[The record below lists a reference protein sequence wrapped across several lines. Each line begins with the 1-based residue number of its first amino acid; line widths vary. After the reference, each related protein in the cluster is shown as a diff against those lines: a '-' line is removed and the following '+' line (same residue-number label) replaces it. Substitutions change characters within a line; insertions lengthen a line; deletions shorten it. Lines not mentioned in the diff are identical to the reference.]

1 MGTPHTP
8 TADQQNIRECIKR
21 ETLNKE
27 KCVLCCASSSV
38 PLPPSSSGVA
48 PVGRRR
54 PGDDVGV
61 INGQRIG
68 LREFQSALRNMAR
81 QVPQEQRADQG
92 QLVREVWDGYIRD
105 ILLMQ
110 EIKRLGIEV
119 TDKELEIA
127 RNKTKALEKKVA
139 AEKEKFADGL
149 SGVLSNEQQVLFQI
163 SGREMVNDVK
173 QRMRDH
179 RKRGKDMGGFKKKR
193 KRW

>member
-1 MGTPHTP
+1 MKITKVALISVLLSISLFAQRDRRVENRDDRDDRGRMEMYAIWKLTENLDLDEKQAEVFFPKLNSHKAKMEEMG
-8 TADQQNIRECIKR
+8 
-21 ETLNKE
+21 KE
-27 KCVLCCASSSV
+27 
-38 PLPPSSSGVA
+38 
-48 PVGRRR
+48 R
-54 PGDDVGV
+54 
-61 INGQRIG
+61 
-68 LREFQSALRNMAR
+68 
-81 QVPQEQRADQG
+81 
-92 QLVREVWDGYIRD
+92 RD
-105 ILLMQ
+105 IWEDIVLKAKKG
-110 EIKRLGIEV
+110 EKV

-149 SGVLSNEQQVLFQI
+149 SDVLSNEQQVLFQI

>member
-1 MGTPHTP
+1 MKIT
-8 TADQQNIRECIKR
+8 K
-21 ETLNKE
+21 
-27 KCVLCCASSSV
+27 
-38 PLPPSSSGVA
+38 VA
-48 PVGRRR
+48 L
-54 PGDDVGV
+54 
-61 INGQRIG
+61 ISI
-68 LREFQSALRNMAR
+68 LLSISLFALRDRRMENRDDRDDRGRMEMYAIWKLTENLDLDEK
-81 QVPQEQRADQG
+81 QA
-92 QLVREVWDGYIRD
+92 EVFFPKLNSHKAKMEEMGKERRD
-105 ILLMQ
+105 IWEDIVLKAKKG
-110 EIKRLGIEV
+110 EKV

>member
-1 MGTPHTP
+1 MENRDDRDARGRMEMYAIWKLTENLDLDEKQAEVFFPKLNSHKAKMEEMG
-8 TADQQNIRECIKR
+8 
-21 ETLNKE
+21 KE
-27 KCVLCCASSSV
+27 
-38 PLPPSSSGVA
+38 
-48 PVGRRR
+48 R
-54 PGDDVGV
+54 
-61 INGQRIG
+61 
-68 LREFQSALRNMAR
+68 
-81 QVPQEQRADQG
+81 
-92 QLVREVWDGYIRD
+92 RD
-105 ILLMQ
+105 IWEDIVLKAKKG
-110 EIKRLGIEV
+110 EKV

-139 AEKEKFADGL
+139 AEREKFADGL

>member
-1 MGTPHTP
+1 MKITKVALISILLSISLFAQRDRRMENRDDRDDRGRMEMYAIWKLTENLDLDEKQAEVFFPKLNSHKAKMEEMG
-8 TADQQNIRECIKR
+8 
-21 ETLNKE
+21 KE
-27 KCVLCCASSSV
+27 
-38 PLPPSSSGVA
+38 
-48 PVGRRR
+48 R
-54 PGDDVGV
+54 
-61 INGQRIG
+61 
-68 LREFQSALRNMAR
+68 
-81 QVPQEQRADQG
+81 
-92 QLVREVWDGYIRD
+92 RD
-105 ILLMQ
+105 IWEDIVLKAKKG
-110 EIKRLGIEV
+110 EKV

-179 RKRGKDMGGFKKKR
+179 RKRGKDMSGFKKKR

>member
-1 MGTPHTP
+1 MKITKVALISILLSISLFAQRDRRKENRDDRDDRGRMEMYAIWKLTENLDLDEKQAEVFFPKLNSHKAKMEEMG
-8 TADQQNIRECIKR
+8 
-21 ETLNKE
+21 KE
-27 KCVLCCASSSV
+27 
-38 PLPPSSSGVA
+38 
-48 PVGRRR
+48 R
-54 PGDDVGV
+54 
-61 INGQRIG
+61 
-68 LREFQSALRNMAR
+68 
-81 QVPQEQRADQG
+81 
-92 QLVREVWDGYIRD
+92 RD
-105 ILLMQ
+105 IWEDIVLKAKKG
-110 EIKRLGIEV
+110 EKV